1 MSTKIAEHKEAL
13 MEFTYVV
20 GYQMNAWRKQTAEKD
35 ELKRNLE
42 VRTYVHDWSKL
53 CMPLYFAGDIED
65 PDLGSRLAG
74 EFKPDSTS
82 VSYVARF
89 FELRRHPQYP

>member
-1 MSTKIAEHKEAL
+1 MSTKIAKHKEAL
-13 MEFTYVV
+13 MEYGRLSIEGLGKTDSE
-20 GYQMNAWRKQTAEKD
+20 ND

-42 VRTYVHDWSKL
+42 VHDWSKF

>member
-42 VRTYVHDWSKL
+42 VRTYVRT
-53 CMPLYFAGDIED
+53 
-65 PDLGSRLAG
+65 RLVQIVYAIV
-74 EFKPDSTS
+74 F
-82 VSYVARF
+82 RW
-89 FELRRHPQYP
+89 